1 VRAGAAGGKFL
12 YVRLVAAALFVVWLV
27 GKFVL
32 GKEGFVH
39 ILLLCAVAVGVV
51 QFVHERRAARQ

>member
-1 VRAGAAGGKFL
+1 M
-12 YVRLVAAALFVVWLV
+12 YVRLVVAALFAAWLV

-32 GKEGFVH
+32 GREGFVH

-51 QFVHERRAARQ
+51 QFVHERRAARP

>member
-1 VRAGAAGGKFL
+1 MYIRLLAASLF
-12 YVRLVAAALFVVWLV
+12 AAWII

-32 GKEGFVH
+32 GRGGFIH

-51 QFVHERRAARQ
+51 QLVHERRAARP

>member
-1 VRAGAAGGKFL
+1 M
-12 YVRLVAAALFVVWLV
+12 YVRLFTAALFAAWLV

-39 ILLLCAVAVGVV
+39 ILLLCAVAIGVV

>member
-1 VRAGAAGGKFL
+1 L
-12 YVRLVAAALFVVWLV
+12 YVRLLTAALFAAWLV

-32 GKEGFVH
+32 GREGFVH
-39 ILLLCAVAVGVV
+39 IFLLCAVAVGVV

>member
-1 VRAGAAGGKFL
+1 MRLLAAT
-12 YVRLVAAALFVVWLV
+12 LFVAWLV

-51 QFVHERRAARQ
+51 QFVHERRAARP

>member
-1 VRAGAAGGKFL
+1 L
-12 YVRLVAAALFVVWLV
+12 YVRLFAAALFAAWLL
-27 GKFVL
+27 GKFVM

-39 ILLLCAVAVGVV
+39 ILLLSAVAIAVV

>member
-1 VRAGAAGGKFL
+1 MYIWL
-12 YVRLVAAALFVVWLV
+12 LSAALFAAWAA

-39 ILLLCAVAVGVV
+39 ILLLCAAAVAVV
-51 QFVHERRAARQ
+51 QFVHERRAARG